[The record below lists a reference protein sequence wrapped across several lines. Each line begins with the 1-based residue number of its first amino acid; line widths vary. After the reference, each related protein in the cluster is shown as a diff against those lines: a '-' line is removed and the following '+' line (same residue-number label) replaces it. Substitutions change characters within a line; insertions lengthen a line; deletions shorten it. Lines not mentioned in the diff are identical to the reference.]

1 MNLQADKF
9 VVDGTHLR
17 FSFTPTIENI
27 VIQSIEE
34 LIDNLHADSITWNV
48 EDKSDSFQFA
58 RNYKK
63 KSDVIMKLRQIQQKD
78 SKKKSGISSLQ
89 SYYRDSNGNVFVLI
103 PA

>member
-1 MNLQADKF
+1 MNECHICGIETNNKF
-9 VVDGTHLR
+9 L
-17 FSFTPTIENI
+17 IEH
-27 VIQSIEE
+27 EYF
-34 LIDNLHADSITWNV
+34 DSWNV

-89 SYYRDSNGNVFVLI
+89 SYYRDSNGNVFELI